1 MGRREYQ
8 KCQQIYMK
16 LAAFNP
22 TFAPGQNMLGY
33 SLWRLGMYEEAEKA
47 FRENI
52 KLTPNEPN
60 AYDSLAELLLKMGRY
75 QESIQ
80 VYKKAL
86 AIDPLFEVSHVGIAA
101 SLIYLDRHEEA
112 RNWFHKFYE
121 IAPNDGVRS
130 GIHFSLAV
138 IHADEGN
145 LDGAIKELEKNYALS
160 QKINDT
166 FAMATDLDNQSR
178 VLFEAGRYDESLA
191 KSAAALKIILDSDH
205 ADKRK
210 KNREA
215 LHLYVRG
222 AVALRKGSINLAKS
236 EAAELVR
243 RSKALGNRRVLEAAH
258 QLLGIIALE
267 TGDYAKAVSELK
279 QADSGDPY
287 NMFRLAQVYQHQ
299 GDIANA
305 RKMFSDITDYRSP
318 LNLHYSFVRH
328 QAEKKLAQQYN

>member
-1 MGRREYQ
+1 
-8 KCQQIYMK
+8 MK

-52 KLTPNEPN
+52 KLIPNEPN

-86 AIDPLFEVSHVGIAA
+86 EIDPLFETSHVGIAA

-112 RNWFHKFYE
+112 RSWFHKFYG

-166 FAMATDLDNQSR
+166 FAMATDLNNQSR

-210 KNREA
+210 KNRQA
-215 LHLYVRG
+215 LHLYVQG

-299 GDIANA
+299 GDVASA
-305 RKMFSDITDYRSP
+305 RKMFSGITDYRSP